1 MKGFK
6 SENTM
11 LRNPENGYIYKI
23 ETHCHTSELSPC
35 GFLPFRELIDRYAAA
50 GFSAITLCDHLRV
63 GYTLPREGDR
73 TALADRMADVYD
85 EAVEYGKTRGVTVYK
100 GSELC
105 FDATCPDEFI
115 MLGWDRDFLRKT
127 VELLDRETVGE
138 YHKRTLVRG
147 AVIIQAHPF
156 RGECLPVEGS
166 AVDGYETL
174 NAHPRHDSKNDLAEK
189 VGLEH
194 GGIMTAGSDCH
205 DPDVVGISGLY
216 SRFVPRDTAEYIE
229 LLKSGDYGMIG
240 KD

>member
-1 MKGFK
+1 M
-6 SENTM
+6 
-11 LRNPENGYIYKI
+11 
-23 ETHCHTSELSPC
+23 
-35 GFLPFRELIDRYAAA
+35 
-50 GFSAITLCDHLRV
+50 
-63 GYTLPREGDR
+63 
-73 TALADRMADVYD
+73 
-85 EAVEYGKTRGVTVYK
+85 TVYK

-138 YHKRTLVRG
+138 YHKRTLARG